1 MGKSFETIERK
12 MMGKEVLPFLGELF
26 EDFYNNDLRDWT
38 SWKHPFCHRVVK
50 VVIVG
55 ADSGY
60 VVIEDIHCN
69 QLLEF
74 DLSNIFFK
82 DKTKYFHPEY
92 FKGENK

>member
-26 EDFYNNDLRDWT
+26 EDFHRNDLRDWT
-38 SWKHPFCHRVVK
+38 SWKHPFYNRVVN
-50 VVIVG
+50 VAIVG

-60 VVIEDIHCN
+60 VVIEDKESL
-69 QLLEF
+69 LLEF